1 MTEQTIWVLWGGV
14 FTHTDFQTLEPGTE
28 ELHGPFHSEA
38 EATRAWQE
46 LMRRKIDIATHRLFV
61 MRAVPGERQGASLA
75 A

>member
-1 MTEQTIWVLWGGV
+1 MTEQ
-14 FTHTDFQTLEPGTE
+14 
-28 ELHGPFHSEA
+28 FHSEA

-61 MRAVPGERQGASLA
+61 MRAVPGERQASSLA